1 MRRRWS
7 VATRLLVVQ
16 LIGVAV
22 LAAGAVAFTVAG
34 ARSDAQ
40 QEAETRSVAVATSLA
55 QNPLVVGA
63 VSGPDPT
70 STLQPYALDVMAASD
85 VDFVTIMSPD
95 GIRWTHRDPSQI
107 GGHYLGTIEP
117 ALRGETMVETYTGT
131 LGPSVRAVAPVRDAA
146 GQIVALAASGVT
158 ISRVEGTLA
167 ARLPP
172 LVGGVVAAALLVV
185 LATVL
190 LSRYLGRVT
199 DGRGPEE
206 MARLFAYHESVL
218 HSVREGL
225 LLIDGRGR
233 VALLNDQA
241 AVLLGLPAGSAGE
254 GITDLGLEP
263 DLEAFLL
270 TGPSGPASQPDL
282 DCAATEQVHLHAGR
296 ILVLTRRPAT
306 QPRRGRRPARLLGTV
321 VTLRDRT
328 EIERLSGELDATRTL
343 SDALRSQTHEHSN
356 RMHVVASLVELG
368 RYDEAVAFAVE
379 STARSQHLAD
389 ELFSGIE
396 DAVVAALLL
405 GKWTEARERGVE
417 ADIDVSDG
425 ARWDADLTEDLV
437 IILGNLVDNSLD
449 AVSRAP
455 EKRVVVRISGGGSH
469 DLELRVTDTGTG
481 LPADLGFADLSRR
494 GFSTKDH
501 GAFGRGVGLALVDD
515 AVRRRGGTIDL
526 TVGEGGSGCE
536 ATVRIPPRSVD
547 PFDAVDRSGA
557 VERSLRPEAST

>member
-7 VATRLLVVQ
+7 VATRLLVLQ
-16 LIGVAV
+16 LAGVAV
-22 LAAGAVAFTVAG
+22 LAAGAVVFTVVG

-40 QEAETRSVAVATSLA
+40 QEAATRSVAVATSLA
-55 QNPLVVGA
+55 QNPLVVEA
-63 VSGPDPT
+63 VSEPDPT
-70 STLQPYALDVMAASD
+70 ATLQPYALDVMAASD
-85 VDFVTIMSPD
+85 VDFVTIMSTD
-95 GIRWTHRDPSQI
+95 GTRYTHRDPAQI
-107 GGHYLGTIEP
+107 GKHYLGTLAP
-117 ALRGETMVETYTGT
+117 ALQGETVVETYTGT

-146 GQIVALAASGVT
+146 GEIVALVASGVT

-172 LVGGVVAAALLVV
+172 LIGGVLGAALLVV
-185 LATVL
+185 LATVIL
-190 LSRYLGRVT
+190 GRYLGRVT

-225 LLIDGRGR
+225 LLIDRRGR
-233 VALLNDQA
+233 IALLNDQA
-241 AVLLGLPAGSAGE
+241 AALLGVPADSAGE
-254 GITDLGLEP
+254 RITDLPLEA

-270 TGPSGPASQPDL
+270 AEPAAPADLAASEDDGDGPV
-282 DCAATEQVHLHAGR
+282 TEEVHLHAGR
-296 ILVLTRRPAT
+296 VLVLTRRPAT

-368 RYDEAVAFAVE
+368 RYDEAVAFAVD

-405 GKWTEARERGVE
+405 GKWTEARERGME
-417 ADIDVSDG
+417 AEIDVSAG
-425 ARWDADLTEDLV
+425 ARWDPSLSEDLV
-437 IILGNLVDNSLD
+437 VILGNLIDNSLD
-449 AVSRAP
+449 ALARAP
-455 EKRVVVRISGGGSH
+455 ERRLVVRISGGDAS
-469 DLELRVTDTGTG
+469 DLELLVADTGTG
-481 LPADLGFADLSRR
+481 VPADLGFGDLARR

-515 AVRRRGGTIDL
+515 AVRRRGGTVRL
-526 TVGEGGSGCE
+526 TTGETGSGCV
-536 ATVRIPPRSVD
+536 ATVRIPS
-547 PFDAVDRSGA
+547 
-557 VERSLRPEAST
+557 RSLAGERRPHRGSAS